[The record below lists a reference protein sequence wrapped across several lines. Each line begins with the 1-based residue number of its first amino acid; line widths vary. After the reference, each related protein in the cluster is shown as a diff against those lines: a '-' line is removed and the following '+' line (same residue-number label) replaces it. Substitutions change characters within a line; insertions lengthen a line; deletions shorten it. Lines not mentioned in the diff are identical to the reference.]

1 MKHSLLYLLLSTA
14 VLIPAAQ
21 AGDQTATQKEIAALG
36 EAFVTAF
43 NKGDVKTLAAAWLP
57 DGDYVDQSGQRFR
70 GREEIEN
77 LYTAFFAEN
86 PGAKL
91 RIDSE
96 SLRLVSDQLAIEDG
110 TSAVI
115 LPGGGAPS
123 RARYAN
129 TFAKVNGKWLLA
141 STRESAFPAPDRSQE
156 LAPLGWM
163 IGDWEAKT
171 KDGEV
176 IFLSV
181 RPSPDGNFLITQRTV
196 IVSGKPV
203 SGGTEWIAWDP
214 AQKQIRSWS
223 FEGDGG
229 FGESE
234 WVRGKDGWTVNSRFT
249 LRSGATLED
258 TQTLT
263 KSPEGLLTVKTQAK
277 AGGKALPDIA
287 DVQFQR
293 SNPR

>member
-1 MKHSLLYLLLSTA
+1 MKHSLLSLLLSTA
-14 VLIPAAQ
+14 VLLPTTQAA
-21 AGDQTATQKEIAALG
+21 DQTATRNEIASLG
-36 EAFVTAF
+36 DAFVTAF
-43 NKGDVKTLAAAWLP
+43 NKGDVKTLAATWLP
-57 DGDYVDQSGQRFR
+57 DGDYVDQSGQRFSGR
-70 GREEIEN
+70 GEIEK

-96 SLRLVSDQLAIEDG
+96 SLRVISDELAIEDG

-141 STRESAFPAPDRSQE
+141 STRESAFPAPDRSRE

-181 RPSPDGNFLITQRTV
+181 KPSPDGNFLITQRTV
-196 IVSGKPV
+196 LVAGKPA

-214 AQKQIRSWS
+214 AQKKIRSWS

-234 WVRGKDGWTVNSRFT
+234 WVKSKDGWTVKSRFT
-249 LRSGATLED
+249 LRNGATLED

-263 KSPEGLLTVKTQAK
+263 KSPEGKLTVQTQAK
-277 AGGKALPDIA
+277 AGDKALPAID